1 LLNNRDAPGSHAAH
15 ETSAQDLKSMIGGH
29 DVLVNERPWQDRLA
43 ERLPVVSDNML
54 LATIAVGFLALH
66 ILAGTMLLQAPE
78 ASPTTQQDTRPSLYD

>member
-1 LLNNRDAPGSHAAH
+1 
-15 ETSAQDLKSMIGGH
+15 M
-29 DVLVNERPWQDRLA
+29 LVNERPWQDRLT

-66 ILAGTMLLQAPE
+66 VLAGTMLLQAPE